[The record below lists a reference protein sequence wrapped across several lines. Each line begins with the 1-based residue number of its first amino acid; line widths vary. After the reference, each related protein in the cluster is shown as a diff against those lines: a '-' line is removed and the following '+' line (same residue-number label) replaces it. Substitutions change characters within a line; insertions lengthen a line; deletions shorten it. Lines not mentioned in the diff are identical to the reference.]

1 MRLGM
6 EKSPRPCFF
15 PPSPQV
21 ALGFS
26 NGGRKVSDRYATR
39 EPRIAPLWL
48 GSPPI
53 TGFSGRA
60 GGVTTVEPAPNK
72 RGKVTLVPWSP
83 GTVGGGVLRVTTLRE
98 GSPPPP
104 AIMLPGM
111 RIVTMG

>member
-1 MRLGM
+1 MAGLPTHYGILG
-6 EKSPRPCFF
+6 
-15 PPSPQV
+15 Q
-21 ALGFS
+21 
-26 NGGRKVSDRYATR
+26 
-39 EPRIAPLWL
+39 
-48 GSPPI
+48 
-53 TGFSGRA
+53 A

-104 AIMLPGM
+104 AIMLLGM